1 MRNNTYQ
8 SFSVAMCVYYKD
20 NPEWFKRAVESVLN
34 QTIKPN
40 EIVLVVD
47 GPVGEE
53 LDGIIKEYETNVI
66 FKVIRLAENVG
77 HGNARRKGLE
87 NCSFDLVALMDADDV
102 CLPDRFEKQLNVFNE
117 NDDVSAVGGNIS
129 EFIGEED
136 NIVGYRNVPENHE
149 QIVEYMKKRCPLNQ
163 MTVILKKYDVE
174 QIGGY
179 IDWYCNEDYYLWIRM
194 YLAGKKF
201 YNVQETLVNVRVG
214 KDMYARRGGWKY
226 FKSERAIQKL
236 MRKNKII
243 GFGTYFMNVL
253 KRFIVQ
259 VLLPNKLRAWVFKKF
274 ARN

>member
-1 MRNNTYQ
+1 MEKKY
-8 SFSVAMCVYYKD
+8 SPFSVSMCVYHKD
-20 NPEWFKRAVESVLN
+20 NPVWFERAIESVLK
-34 QTIKPN
+34 QTVKPD

-53 LDGIIKEYETNVI
+53 LDAVIKECEKNEI

-102 CLPDRFEKQLNVFNE
+102 CLPDRFEKQLSAFSINQE
-117 NDDVSAVGGNIS
+117 VSVVGGNIS
-129 EFIGEED
+129 EFIGEEE

-149 QIVEYMKKRCPLNQ
+149 DIVEYLKKRCPMNQ
-163 MTVILKKYDVE
+163 MTVMFNKKHVE
-174 QIGGY
+174 SAGGY
-179 IDWYCNEDYYLWIRM
+179 KDWYCNEDYYLWIRM

-226 FKSERAIQKL
+226 FKSERGIQKL

-243 GFGTYFMNVL
+243 GFGNYFMNVV

-259 VLLPNKLRAWVFKKF
+259 VMLPNKLRAWVFKKF